1 MNKTRVMLTGVSGQ
15 VGQSILRNC
24 NSNYQIIPLSR
35 NELDLLDQE
44 QIKRVINDLKPDII
58 INPAAYTNVEM
69 AEDNRDEAYLINV
82 VAPKIMAK
90 EANRLSIP
98 LVHFSTDY
106 VFDGTKNGPYN
117 ECDLPNPLN
126 VYGNT
131 KLEGEIA
138 IQKNTKLFYIFRT
151 SWVFNSLG
159 KNFFTTMLN
168 LLQKKRELNVIN
180 NQFGS
185 PTSSDLIAQKLF
197 LFLKIALVK
206 EKSKDLYGIYHLTS
220 SGMTSWYDYAKK
232 IRKLLDQEN
241 PANIYSVN
249 SKSYRTKAKRPEMS
263 LLDNTKLNDIIGKTD
278 DFWEVV
284 LQKEYKK
291 FLIHYDN

>member
-35 NELDLLDQE
+35 NELDLSDQE

-249 SKSYRTKAKRPEMS
+249 SKSYITKAKRPEMS

>member
-1 MNKTRVMLTGVSGQ
+1 MNKIRVMLTGLSGQ

-24 NSNYQIIPLSR
+24 SNNYHIIALSR
-35 NELDLLDQE
+35 NELDLSDQQ
-44 QIKRVINDLKPDII
+44 QIIRVISELKPDII

-69 AEDNRDEAYLINV
+69 AEDNKDEAYLVNV
-82 VAPKIMAK
+82 MAPKIMAK
-90 EANRLSIP
+90 EANKLCIP

-106 VFDGTKNGPYN
+106 VFDGTKNEPYN
-117 ECDLPNPLN
+117 ESDKPNPIN

-151 SWVFNSLG
+151 SWLFSSLG
-159 KNFFTTMLN
+159 KNFFTTMLK

-197 LFLKIALVK
+197 LFLDVALLK
-206 EKSKDLYGIYHLTS
+206 EKSKDLYGIYNLTS
-220 SGMTSWYDYAKK
+220 SGMTSWYDYARK
-232 IRKLLDQEN
+232 INKLLGKEN
-241 PANIYSVN
+241 SADIYSVN
-249 SKSYRTKAKRPEMS
+249 SKSYVTKAKRPEMS
-263 LLDNTKLNDIIGKTD
+263 VLDNTKLNDIIGEMD

-284 LQKEYKK
+284 LQKEHKK
-291 FLIHYDN
+291 IILNDN